1 MASLLK
7 YMWKRPAKADSQSG
21 AGEPLAEDTVMD
33 YRDAEESFTEV
44 HVRPMTYAEAAGVLT
59 RNSNAP
65 QSNVVAF
72 VDATNSGPA
81 RTVSHQP
88 RPESLIRSS
97 RRGPSRNVEIN
108 SEFDCDEVVTKRQR
122 QRAHRRSARR

>member
-1 MASLLK
+1 
-7 YMWKRPAKADSQSG
+7 
-21 AGEPLAEDTVMD
+21 MD

-72 VDATNSGPA
+72 VDATNSGPS
-81 RTVSHQP
+81 RTVSHHP

>member
-7 YMWKRPAKADSQSG
+7 YVWKRNTNADSQSG

-44 HVRPMTYAEAAGVLT
+44 HVRPMTYAEAAGVLK
-59 RNSNAP
+59 RNNAP

-72 VDATNSGPA
+72 VDATHSGPT

-88 RPESLIRSS
+88 RPESLVRSS

-108 SEFDCDEVVTKRQR
+108 AEYDGEEFFTHRQR
-122 QRAHRRSARR
+122 QRAHRRPARR